1 MILKLSQK
9 PKERKLKEK
18 SRYSLEKTPS
28 TKNSQGKKLHDLG
41 CLGKTRRY
49 GHTRTH
55 SSPGLIYTG
64 SNEVKLPD
72 AVYRTEKSLT
82 VFLQ

>member
-1 MILKLSQK
+1 MILILSQK

-18 SRYSLEKTPS
+18 SRYSWEKTPS
-28 TKNSQGKKLHDLG
+28 TRNSQGKKLHDLE
-41 CLGKTRRY
+41 CLGKTLRY